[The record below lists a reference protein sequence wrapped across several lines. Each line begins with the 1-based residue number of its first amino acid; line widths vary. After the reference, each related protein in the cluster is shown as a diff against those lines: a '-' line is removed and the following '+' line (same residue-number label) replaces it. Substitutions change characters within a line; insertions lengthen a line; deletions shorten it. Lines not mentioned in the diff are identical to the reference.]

1 MSPLFIFHIIF
12 NYPYTFISKYFFS
25 QFNLLAIINHYNI
38 SQVWLFF
45 QNLDEPIAKI
55 GTQSIRVCL
64 VGASINKNMHK
75 FANGFGRIVGI
86 DNTLLILGTL
96 KDANLELNGRVAELC
111 DGKAQGNGMRESVD
125 NVKVVGGRGDDKA
138 NLLASVGRVPATVGS
153 IIGVDECVVEHIV
166 DSIVKMPISVNVTPS
181 RINRL
186 GEGEVV

>member
-1 MSPLFIFHIIF
+1 
-12 NYPYTFISKYFFS
+12 
-25 QFNLLAIINHYNI
+25 
-38 SQVWLFF
+38 
-45 QNLDEPIAKI
+45 
-55 GTQSIRVCL
+55 
-64 VGASINKNMHK
+64 MHK

-86 DNTLLILGTL
+86 DNTLLIFGTL
-96 KDANLELNGRVAELC
+96 KDANFELNGRVAELC

-138 NLLASVGRVPATVGS
+138 NLLASVGGVPATVSS

-166 DSIVKMPISVNVTPS
+166 DSIVKVPISVNVTPS